1 MKVSS
6 KGEPKPKRKLAGN
19 EEDDE
24 MNGDSEEDNDESESW
39 SAESYFTNT
48 NYQAKKMV
56 FLLFINRRSSSS
68 GTITSMMTH

>member
-6 KGEPKPKRKLAGN
+6 KVKPKSKVPGN

-68 GTITSMMTH
+68 VTITSMTTRC

>member
-1 MKVSS
+1 VKVSS
-6 KGEPKPKRKLAGN
+6 KSKPKPKLPGN

-24 MNGDSEEDNDESESW
+24 MNGDSEEDHDESESW

-48 NYQAKKMV
+48 NYQAKKTV

-68 GTITSMMTH
+68 RTITSMVTCC

>member
-6 KGEPKPKRKLAGN
+6 KGKPELPGT

-24 MNGDSEEDNDESESW
+24 MNGDSEEDSDESESW

-56 FLLFINRRSSSS
+56 FLLFINRRSSFS
-68 GTITSMMTH
+68 GTITSMTTRC